1 MVCLCPFENAAINI
15 TFEGAFEAVIGRC
28 GAEEGRGA
36 YNGTCSEIIW
46 GIMNLTQLFGTLLL
60 SAQLTQAF
68 QAKL

>member
-1 MVCLCPFENAAINI
+1 MVCLCPFENVTINI
-15 TFEGAFEAVIGRC
+15 TFEGAFEAVIRRC
-28 GAEEGRGA
+28 GAEEGCRA

-60 SAQLTQAF
+60 SALLTQAF